1 MRFASIAPLC
11 AAALVACG
19 QADVGQASRN
29 AAWAAVQAAD
39 PQLAAGLRAAQT
51 LRAAAAHCGWTDVD
65 AASMARVGVARIED
79 PIARAAAGSLVED
92 LIVGAPAQGASAQ
105 PASDCA
111 PETRRALE
119 AQIASFMQAEGGELE
134 AGEGN

>member
-1 MRFASIAPLC
+1 MRFVLMAPLG
-11 AAALVACG
+11 ALALAACG
-19 QADVGQASRN
+19 EADVGDASRN

-51 LRAAAAHCGWTDVD
+51 LRAAAATCGWTDVD
-65 AASMARVGVARIED
+65 VASAARLGVAGIED
-79 PIARAAAGSLVED
+79 PIARAAAGSLVQD
-92 LIVGAPAQGASAQ
+92 LIVDAPVQAAVGTQT
-105 PASDCA
+105 DCS

-119 AQIASFMQAEGGELE
+119 TEIASFMQSEGGELD

>member
-1 MRFASIAPLC
+1 MRFAVIAL
-11 AAALVACG
+11 AGALAACG
-19 QADVGQASRN
+19 EADVGQASRN

-51 LRAAAAHCGWTDVD
+51 LRAAAATCGWADVD

-92 LIVGAPAQGASAQ
+92 LVVAPPAQAAAATQ
-105 PASDCA
+105 SDCS

-119 AQIASFMQAEGGELE
+119 TQIASFMQSEGGELD
-134 AGEGN
+134 AGEN